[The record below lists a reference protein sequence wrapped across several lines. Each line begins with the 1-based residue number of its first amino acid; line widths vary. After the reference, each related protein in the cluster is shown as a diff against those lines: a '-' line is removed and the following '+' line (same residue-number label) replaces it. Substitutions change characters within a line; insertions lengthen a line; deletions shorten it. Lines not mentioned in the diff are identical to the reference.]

1 MRKIVLI
8 FVAITLVTIGCKEDK
23 GYSLNGN
30 ISGLEDGKKVYV
42 AEYDAKTNATKAVD
56 TTTVKNGKFNLD
68 MEEQDLPNLSFLR
81 FEGVNGK
88 VIFISEN
95 QEVSFEIDKDSLRN
109 AKIKGGK
116 ENKGLSEYINHL
128 HELNRKMAKMQQEMR
143 QSMVS
148 RDTAKLSSMRETQLE
163 LRDNDEN
170 FKKELFNRSKD
181 SYVSVMLL
189 TDMLQ
194 MRTLSSGEIREMYE
208 DVSDRIKET
217 PMAQNLKQTL
227 EKYKAAEIGSKAPEF
242 TGPTPQGEELALKN
256 NLGRV
261 TIVDFWAAWCKPCR
275 VENPNLVKTY
285 NKYKDQGLSIISVSL
300 DRPGQKEKWLKA
312 IKEDKLEQWN
322 HVSNLQHWNDP
333 IAKKYKISA
342 IPATFILD
350 ENGVIVAKNLRGDEL
365 ENKIGELLQE

>member
-23 GYSLNGN
+23 GYSLRGS

-242 TGPTPQGEELALKN
+242 TGPTPQGEELALNN

-275 VENPNLVKTY
+275 VENPNLVRTY

>member
-261 TIVDFWAAWCKPCR
+261 TIVDFWA
-275 VENPNLVKTY
+275 VL
-285 NKYKDQGLSIISVSL
+285 
-300 DRPGQKEKWLKA
+300 
-312 IKEDKLEQWN
+312 
-322 HVSNLQHWNDP
+322 
-333 IAKKYKISA
+333 
-342 IPATFILD
+342 
-350 ENGVIVAKNLRGDEL
+350 
-365 ENKIGELLQE
+365 